1 MRHGKRRTRFGRQQS
16 HRKATLK
23 ALARSVLL
31 HERIKTTHTKAR
43 EARRFVD
50 KIITVAK
57 IDSLAARKKAYA
69 ILGDRDLVVKLFKE
83 IVPLFAKRNGG
94 YTRIIPFDF
103 RKGDGASMV
112 FLELTEKKPR
122 ELPKKPQAKDKVV
135 KTAAKPKEIKP
146 KAEKGAVPKAA
157 PAISPKVKEEKA
169 VEDVRKEKAKRERRK
184 LEKQKGFFKQVKGF
198 FRRKTNM

>member
-23 ALARSVLL
+23 ALARSVLW
-31 HERIKTTHTKAR
+31 HDRIKTTHTMAR

-57 IDSLAARKKAYA
+57 VDSLAARKRAYA

-112 FLELTEKKPR
+112 FLELTEKKSR
-122 ELPKKPQAKDKVV
+122 ELPKKPQAKDKAA
-135 KTAAKPKEIKP
+135 KTAAKPKAQKSQTP
-146 KAEKGAVPKAA
+146 PKAA
-157 PAISPKVKEEKA
+157 SEVPLKEKEERA
-169 VEDVRKEKAKRERRK
+169 VEDVKKEKVKRERRK
-184 LEKQKGFFKQVKGF
+184 VEKQKGFFKQVKGF